1 MGKLPPYMV
10 PSAYKIVHGFP
21 MTINGKI
28 DRKALTFDLSELKEE
43 ENKAEDKELT
53 VTQQKVLKI
62 WQDITKTKS
71 IGINDNFFYVG
82 GNSLIAL
89 IVIDRIEKEFNVTL
103 DLHEF
108 FHNPRIQSIS
118 EFIDIRTNS
127 KITNKGSENQQR
139 IHKGDIRIE
148 GEI

>member
-1 MGKLPPYMV
+1 MV
-10 PSAYKIVHGFP
+10 PSTYKIVHGFP

-43 ENKAEDKELT
+43 EKKVEDNELT
-53 VTQQKVLKI
+53 ATQQKVLKI

-108 FHNPRIQSIS
+108 FDNPRIQSIS

-127 KITNKGSENQQR
+127 KRTNEGSGTKKKSSKGE
-139 IHKGDIRIE
+139 KRIE